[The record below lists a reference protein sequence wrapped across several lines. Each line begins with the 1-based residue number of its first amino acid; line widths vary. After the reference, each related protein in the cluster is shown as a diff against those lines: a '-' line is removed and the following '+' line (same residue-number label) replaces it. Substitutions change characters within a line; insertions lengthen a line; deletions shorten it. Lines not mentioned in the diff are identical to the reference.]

1 MKKTVPNP
9 LRIPFLLI
17 KTSFVEQTVS
27 LFQSAT
33 HFMKSSFVEQTV
45 SLFRRTT
52 HIMKTGKVTSLFTN
66 GIAALIL
73 CAAIANPMPELRAE
87 QNREE
92 AAIIEKMQKDFAK
105 VLREKKKPAEKHREL
120 IAKWQEQGK
129 ISTLLTLYQTAK
141 ENAQVEQFAPNMKS
155 AFYYGL
161 GYIHALEA
169 TDTEETFDTAVAYLQ
184 QALEIEPDL
193 FWARFNLGGIYQQKG
208 EDTSALAEFETCVRL
223 NPNYYPVYY
232 RIGEIYLKQQN
243 YIEALQAFETSRKLN
258 RKWEYP
264 QYGIGLVYFAQGET
278 DRAREAFENITHQK
292 KQFAPAYIKLG
303 QVLATEGFFDDA
315 LTEYAKAS
323 QYQDYAAQDVYDL
336 AVIFDE
342 KGNTEGAVQLY
353 QRTIEIEPTHVQ
365 SHFALGESL
374 YASGDTETALHHYQQ
389 ALSFMPSI
397 KDRFYEPLEPYFA
410 GLMTPDQAM
419 PILEK
424 AMFVLPD
431 DPRAYFYAGTVETD
445 AGNPE
450 AAIKHYEKTL
460 EIIEAD
466 ASHLQIELPLG
477 NFNDAYLK
485 LGELHHQQGNIDT
498 AVRYFRRA
506 FELNPALA
514 NRFITQGQRA
524 FDEANYQDA
533 IEPLNIHLLLFP
545 ADINANYLLGQ
556 SYEASGDADSAIRF
570 YERTLTLDPQRPDV
584 LFKMVY
590 IYRERDEYQQAV
602 NTLQRIIEIAP
613 ETTEAHY
620 LMALSYLSLKQPDNA
635 LPAFLETVRLRPD
648 DVAAHYHAAILFEQ
662 NGEIDN
668 AIEHYE
674 KTIALDTTLI
684 ENDAG
689 RSLQTPLL
697 GIKATE
703 AEPFFRLGAIYRQRN
718 DEDNIIRVYQP
729 ALEIE
734 PEHPELHHLLAV
746 IFEKRD
752 ERENAIRYYG
762 LANHYNPDNF
772 DWHYS
777 YARLLDQHAETLGED
792 YHKHAEMAVTEYTKT
807 IALKPDYVD
816 AYFYRGMLTLR
827 YRQIG
832 KTLYRYSQILED
844 FKQVAEMQPK
854 NLVANYNIGVI
865 YLEIDRHSPAKE
877 AFKRMLSYAPK
888 YRGIHLHLGKIA
900 EWEQVWK
907 EAIEH
912 YEAEEAL
919 IQQPAEKEDDIAV
932 QTYQRLGDLYYAHA
946 LDYNKA
952 KETLEKA
959 LDLDDTHVPTL
970 LTYGSNFFSMD
981 LLGAAAEQFER
992 VLQLEPENLT
1002 GNYNLALMY
1011 QYTEKREQARAQWK
1025 RFLELDPPEQWK
1037 IEAEKHLRQ

>member
-1 MKKTVPNP
+1 MKKTVPNR
-9 LRIPFLLI
+9 LHIPFLVI
-17 KTSFVEQTVS
+17 KT
-27 LFQSAT
+27 A
-33 HFMKSSFVEQTV
+33 FVEQTV
-45 SLFRRTT
+45 SLFRIAT
-52 HIMKTGKVTSLFTN
+52 HFTKTGNATSLFRN
-66 GIAALIL
+66 GIAALIIGV
-73 CAAIANPMPELRAE
+73 AIANLIPELRAE

-92 AAIIEKMQKDFAK
+92 AAIIEKMRKDFAK
-105 VLREKKKPAEKHREL
+105 VLREKKRPAEKHREL
-120 IAKWQEQGK
+120 IVKWQEQGK
-129 ISTLLTLYQTAK
+129 ISTLLTLYETAK
-141 ENAQVEQFAPNMKS
+141 ENFQIQQLPAPNMKS

-169 TDTEETFDTAVAYLQ
+169 THTEEAFDTAVSYLQ
-184 QALEIEPDL
+184 HALEIEPDL

-208 EDTSALAEFETCVRL
+208 EDASALAEFETCVRL

-232 RIGEIYLKQQN
+232 RMGEIHLKQQN
-243 YIEALQAFETSRKLN
+243 YIAALQAFETSRKLN

-264 QYGIGLVYFAQGET
+264 QYGIGLVYLAQGET
-278 DRAREAFENITHQK
+278 DRAREAFENLTHQK
-292 KQFAPAYIKLG
+292 KKFAPAYIKLG

-323 QYQDYAAQDVYDL
+323 QYQNYTAQDVYEL
-336 AVIFDE
+336 AIIFDE

-353 QRTIEIEPTHVQ
+353 QRTIEVEPTHVQ
-365 SHFALGESL
+365 AHFAIGENC
-374 YASGDTETALHHYQQ
+374 YASGDTATALHHYQQ
-389 ALSFMPSI
+389 ALSLMPSL
-397 KDRFYEPLEPYFA
+397 KDSFYEPLEPYFA

-431 DPRAYFYAGTVETD
+431 DPRSYFYAGTVETD
-445 AGNPE
+445 AGNLE
-450 AAIKHYEKTL
+450 AAIKHYEKTI

-466 ASHLQIELPLG
+466 ANHLQTELPLG
-477 NFNDAYLK
+477 NFNEVYFK
-485 LGELHHQQGNIDT
+485 LGELHHQQGDIDT

-506 FELNPALA
+506 LELNPTLA
-514 NRFITQGQRA
+514 DRFIIQGQRA
-524 FDEANYQDA
+524 FDAANYQDA

-545 ADINANYLLGQ
+545 EDVSATYLLGQ
-556 SYEASGDADSAIRF
+556 SYEASDDTDSAIRF

-590 IYRERDEYQQAV
+590 IYRGREEYQHAV

-620 LMALSYLSLKQPDNA
+620 LMALSYLSLQQPDNA
-635 LPAFLETVRLRPD
+635 LPALLETVRLRPD

-668 AIEHYE
+668 AVEHYE

-684 ENDAG
+684 ENDIG
-689 RSLQTPLL
+689 RHLQTPLPNVE
-697 GIKATE
+697 ATA

-729 ALEIE
+729 ALEVE
-734 PEHPELHHLLAV
+734 PEHPELHHLLAT

-752 ERENAIRYYG
+752 EREHAIRYYG

-777 YARLLDQHAETLGED
+777 YARILDQHAETLGED
-792 YHKHAEMAVTEYTKT
+792 YHKHAEMAVTEYTRT
-807 IALKPDYVD
+807 IALNPDYIDV
-816 AYFYRGMLTLR
+816 YFYRGMLTLR

-844 FKQVAEMQPK
+844 FKQVAEMQPR

-865 YLEIDRHSPAKE
+865 YLEIDRHRPAKD

-900 EWEQVWK
+900 EWEQAWK
-907 EAIEH
+907 EAIQH

-946 LDYNKA
+946 LEYNKA
-952 KETLEKA
+952 RETLEKA
-959 LDLDDTHVPTL
+959 LTLDDTHVPTL
-970 LTYGSNFFSMD
+970 LTYGNNLFSMD

-992 VLQLEPENLT
+992 VVQLEPDNLT
-1002 GNYNLALMY
+1002 ANYNLALMY
-1011 QYTEKREQARAQWK
+1011 EYTEKTAQAKAQWQ
-1025 RFLELDPPEQWK
+1025 RFLDLDPPEQWK
-1037 IEAEKHLRQ
+1037 IEAKKHLNQ